1 MYESILNAND
11 VSIEHKQKLLKK
23 LISDSDSQIEVDK
36 LTFLGNYL
44 DLLELPDIMQIL
56 KEQIDDDIYNE
67 WEVAFEK
74 LNQNEGNGGKGN
86 QDVKVSVSEFNMA
99 LLDYLKKRE
108 LISDKSRRVYSVLH
122 LYGFRNKQIEFKDSL
137 GENNE

>member
-1 MYESILNAND
+1 
-11 VSIEHKQKLLKK
+11 
-23 LISDSDSQIEVDK
+23 
-36 LTFLGNYL
+36 
-44 DLLELPDIMQIL
+44 MQIL

-86 QDVKVSVSEFNMA
+86 QDVKVSVSEFNMEFNMA

-108 LISDKSRRVYSVLH
+108 LISDKSRYEDSVLK
-122 LYGFRNKQIEFKDSL
+122 LYGFRTKQIEFKDSL